1 MYIDIVPNRNS
12 PPAVLLRESW
22 REGTKIRKRTLA
34 NLSALPAK
42 QVELLRR
49 SLKGEEFCTFAELFQ
64 IVRNVPHGHVEGI
77 LGTMRKLGMAEMIRS
92 RACRE
97 QRLVMGM
104 IAARL
109 LFGASKLATVRLW
122 HTTTLPQEL
131 EVEDANEDELYRAMD
146 WLLERQGRIEK
157 KLAARHLAEGAL
169 VLYDVSSSYY
179 EGRCC
184 PLAQFGHN
192 RDGKK
197 GRKIIVYGV
206 ITDAQGRPVAV
217 DVYEGNTGDPSTVT
231 DQVEKVREQ
240 FGVDRVVLVGD
251 RGMLTEAQI
260 GRLRQHRS
268 LGWVSAL
275 RARQIQQLAE
285 AGAIQMSLFDEQ
297 NLAEI
302 RSPQYPG
309 ERLVVCYNPLLAEQR
324 ARKREDLLAATE
336 KELERVIQRVA
347 RRTRRPMDKAEIGL
361 KVGRVL
367 HRYKMGKHF
376 RLRIRNGAFS
386 YQRRQETI
394 ERERALDGIYVI
406 RTSEP
411 AERISSEEVVRTYK
425 GLADVERAFRCMKGL
440 DVRIRP
446 IRHWNEDR
454 VRAHIF
460 LCLLAY
466 YVEWHMRR
474 ALAPLLFDDE
484 QREQLRRKRHPVAI
498 AKPSASAQRKKHL
511 KTTSD
516 GFPVHSFDT
525 LLALLGTR
533 CRNYC
538 RARKD
543 DSGSTF
549 RTETDLTDHQRRAFE
564 LLELYPAR

>member
-1 MYIDIVPNRNS
+1 MYIDVVPNRNS
-12 PPAVLLRESW
+12 PPAVLLRESY
-22 REGTKIRKRTLA
+22 REGAEVRKRTVA

-42 QVELLRR
+42 QIELLRR
-49 SLKGEEFCTFAELFQ
+49 SLKGEEFYSFEQLFQ
-64 IVRNVPHGHVEGI
+64 VVRNVPHGHVEAI
-77 LGTMRKLGMAEMIRS
+77 LGTMRKLSMQELVSS
-92 RACRE
+92 RPCPE
-97 QRLVMGM
+97 QQLVLGM

-122 HTTTLPQEL
+122 HTTTLPEEL
-131 EVEDANEDELYRAMD
+131 GVEDADEDDLYRALD
-146 WLLERQGRIEK
+146 WLLDRQGRIEK
-157 KLAARHLAEGAL
+157 KLAGRHLAEGAL

-184 PLAQFGHN
+184 PLARFGHN

-231 DQVEKVREQ
+231 DQVEKLRKQ
-240 FGVDRVVLVGD
+240 FGLDRVVLVGD

-260 GRLRQHRS
+260 EQLRRHRS

-275 RARQIQQLAE
+275 RARQIRQLAE
-285 AGAIQMSLFDEQ
+285 GGTIQMSLFDEQ

-302 RSPQYPG
+302 QTAQYPG
-309 ERLVVCYNPLLAEQR
+309 ERLVVCYNPLLAQER
-324 ARKREDLLAATE
+324 TRKREDLLVATE
-336 KELERVIQRVA
+336 KELEKVVQQVA
-347 RRTRRPMDKAEIGL
+347 RRTKTPMDKAAIGL

-367 HRYKMGKHF
+367 HRYKMGKHY
-376 RLRIRNGAFS
+376 RLSIREGAFS
-386 YQRRQETI
+386 YQRRPETI
-394 ERERALDGIYVI
+394 EREQQLDGIYVI

-411 AERISSEEVVRTYK
+411 SKRMSSQEVVRTYK
-425 GLADVERAFRCMKGL
+425 GLADVERAFRCLKGL

-446 IRHWNEDR
+446 IRHWNEKR

-466 YVEWHMRR
+466 YVEWHMRK
-474 ALAPLLFDDE
+474 ALAPLLFEDE
-484 QREQLRRKRHPVAI
+484 QREQLRKRRDPVAM
-498 AKPSASAQRKKHL
+498 AKPSASAQRKKQQ

-516 GFPVHSFDT
+516 GFPVHSFET
-525 LLALLGTR
+525 MLALLGTR

-538 RARKD
+538 RARALK
-543 DSGSTF
+543 SGSTF
-549 RTETDLTDHQRRAFE
+549 RTETELTDHQRRALE
-564 LLELYPAR
+564 LLDVYPVR

>member
-12 PPAVLLRESW
+12 PPAILLRESR
-22 REGTKIRKRTLA
+22 REGSKVRKRTLA

-42 QVELLRR
+42 QIDLLRR
-49 SLKGEEFCTFAELFQ
+49 SLKGEEFYTFEELFEV
-64 IVRNVPHGHVEGI
+64 VRNTPHGHVEAL
-77 LGTMRKLGMAEMIRS
+77 LGTMRKLWVPELVSS
-92 RACRE
+92 RPCR
-97 QRLVMGM
+97 QQQLVLGM

-131 EVEDANEDELYRAMD
+131 GIQDTDEDELYRALD

-157 KLAARHLAEGAL
+157 KLAARHLTEGAL

-179 EGRCC
+179 EGTCC

-197 GRKIIVYGV
+197 GRKSIVYGV
-206 ITDAQGRPVAV
+206 ITDGQGRPVAV
-217 DVYEGNTGDPSTVT
+217 DVYEGNTGDPTTVS
-231 DQVEKVREQ
+231 DQVEKLRKQ
-240 FGVDRVVLVGD
+240 FGLDRVVLVGD

-260 GRLRQHRS
+260 DQLRKHRS
-268 LGWVSAL
+268 IGWVSAL
-275 RARQIQQLAE
+275 RAKQIQQLAE
-285 AGAIQMSLFDEQ
+285 GGAIQMSLFDEQ

-302 RSPQYPG
+302 RTAQYPG
-309 ERLVVCYNPLLAEQR
+309 ERLVVCYNPWLAQQR
-324 ARKREDLLAATE
+324 ARKREELLAATDRQLQ
-336 KELERVIQRVA
+336 KVAQAVA
-347 RRTRRPMDKAEIGL
+347 RRTKTPMDKAEIGL

-367 HRYKMGKHF
+367 NRYKMGKHY
-376 RLRIRNGAFS
+376 RLRIHKGAFS
-386 YQRRQETI
+386 YERRPETI
-394 ERERALDGIYVI
+394 EREQQLDGIYVI

-411 AERISSEEVVRTYK
+411 SERMRSEDVVRAYK
-425 GLADVERAFRCMKGL
+425 GLAEVERAFRCLKGL

-446 IRHWNEDR
+446 IRHWNEQR

-466 YVEWHMRR
+466 YVEWHMRK
-474 ALAPLLFDDE
+474 ALAPLLFEDE
-484 QREQLRRKRHPVAI
+484 QREELRTQRDPVRT
-498 AKPSASAQRKKHL
+498 AKPSACAQRKKQR
-511 KTTSD
+511 KVTSE

-533 CRNYC
+533 CRNLC
-538 RARKD
+538 RSKADKT
-543 DSGSTF
+543 GSTF
-549 RTETDLTDHQRRAFE
+549 STVTELTDHQRRALE
-564 LLELYPAR
+564 LLGLYPVR